1 MLFKNILDHLSGN
14 IEKSQDNESS
24 NKIILI
30 TAYSIIGIVFFS
42 FFGILALIGHRNVLS
57 VVLLGAVAVS
67 IINIIYLL
75 RTKKQE
81 FSGLF
86 IIIISALVFFFL
98 FSSGGTMGTGYTW
111 VFSFPVLS
119 IAILGLR
126 RGTFMSLLLL
136 AVVTIYMFVDQFL
149 PGVMEYN
156 FSLSIRLFGSYL
168 LVFLAIYSFEYLRI
182 YSYQKLEKSMA
193 DTKSESKKKDDF
205 ISKLSHQLRTPLN
218 NLTLVSN
225 LVNESNMDQSQ
236 KDLFETIIA
245 STNNLIDVVNN
256 IVKVSPVEIEKEA
269 LSTVSFDLYSTIDNT
284 LNLFRE
290 QKKDQ
295 IEIKLSINKPLKYNL
310 IGDPIRIKQ
319 IFLNLLEN
327 IVKLHIEKKYTLDV
341 SVKLE
346 KETTDQAFLFFNLS
360 FPTIQLI
367 EDEHQNYLVRPA
379 EYNGAEEH
387 FMQDA
392 YLDFTVA
399 RKIIQFYEG
408 SFTLHQETNKTEVS
422 FNMVLTKDPL
432 KKTTVSKAETTTEAG
447 TIFQTGKIVRLKDSN
462 VLLVEDNAINQK
474 IVLLS
479 LKNKVG
485 NIDVASN
492 GKEALDKFGT
502 QKYDIILMDI
512 QMPVM
517 NGIVATKKIR
527 ELELSTKTNTP
538 IIAITANALTGDKET
553 CLAAGMND
561 YISKPFQVEVLLDK
575 MDQLLQHPGS
585 TVS

>member
-1 MLFKNILDHLSGN
+1 MFFNNIVDHLSGK
-14 IEKSQDNESS
+14 IEKRQDNESTR
-24 NKIILI
+24 KVILI
-30 TAYSIIGIVFFS
+30 TIYSIIGIFFFT
-42 FFGILALIGHRNVLS
+42 FFGILAIAGHRNFLAI
-57 VVLLGAVAVS
+57 VLLGAVAITIANLLYLNLKNRPEISSLFTV
-67 IINIIYLL
+67 II
-75 RTKKQE
+75 
-81 FSGLF
+81 
-86 IIIISALVFFFL
+86 AAVVFL
-98 FSSGGTMGTGYTW
+98 FLFGSGGTLGTGYTW
-111 VFSFPVLS
+111 TFSFPVLS

-126 RGTFMSLLLL
+126 KGTIISLSLLVLIC
-136 AVVTIYMFVDQFL
+136 IYMFIDQYL

-156 FSLSIRLFGSYL
+156 FSLSLRLIGSYL

-182 YSYQKLEKSMA
+182 YSYKKLEKSMA
-193 DTKSESKKKDDF
+193 VTKSESKKKDDF
-205 ISKLSHQLRTPLN
+205 ISKLSHQIRTPLN

-225 LVNESNMDQSQ
+225 LVNDSNMDQSQ

-269 LSTVSFDLYSTIDNT
+269 LAKVSFDLYSTIDNT

-290 QKKDQ
+290 QKREQVD
-295 IEIKLSINKPLKYNL
+295 IKLSINKPLKYNL

-319 IFLNLLEN
+319 VFLNLIEN
-327 IVKLHIEKKYTLDV
+327 IVKLHLDKKYTLY
-341 SVKLE
+341 VKILIE
-346 KETTDQAFLFFNLS
+346 KETNDQAYVLFNLI
-360 FPTIQLI
+360 FPKVHLI
-367 EDEHQNYLVRPA
+367 KDEHENYLTRPV
-379 EYNGAEEH
+379 EDSNLET
-387 FMQDA
+387 FLQDA

-399 RKIIQFYEG
+399 RKIIQFFG
-408 SFTLHQETNKTEVS
+408 GKFSLSQENKDTEIT
-422 FNMVLTKDPL
+422 FNLVLLKDPS
-432 KKTTVSKAETTTEAG
+432 KKTYTSQSETTAETD
-447 TIFQTGKIVRLKDSN
+447 TIFQPGKKVSLKDSN

-479 LKNKVG
+479 LKDKVG

-527 ELELSTKTNTP
+527 ELEVSTKTHTP

-561 YISKPFQVEVLLDK
+561 YISKPFQVEILLEK
-575 MDQLLQHPGS
+575 MDQLLERS
-585 TVS
+585 KSIS

>member
-1 MLFKNILDHLSGN
+1 MFLKNFVDHLSGR
-14 IEKSQDNESS
+14 IEKRQGNVSMS
-24 NKIILI
+24 KVILI
-30 TAYSIIGIVFFS
+30 TIFSIIGILFFS
-42 FFGILALIGHRNVLS
+42 FFGILAITGQRDFLAI
-57 VVLLGAVAVS
+57 VLLSAVA
-67 IINIIYLL
+67 ITIANLIYLNIEN
-75 RTKKQE
+75 KPE
-81 FSGLF
+81 ISGLILT
-86 IIIISALVFFFL
+86 IIAAVVFL
-98 FSSGGTMGTGYTW
+98 FLFGSGGTLGTGYTW
-111 VFSFPVLS
+111 IFSFPVLS

-126 RGTFMSLLLL
+126 KGTIISVSLLVLIC
-136 AVVTIYMFVDQFL
+136 IYMFIDQYL

-156 FSLSIRLFGSYL
+156 FSMSLRMFGSYL
-168 LVFLAIYSFEYLRI
+168 LVFLTIYSFEYLRI
-182 YSYQKLEKSMA
+182 YSYQKLEKSMEV
-193 DTKSESKKKDDF
+193 TKSESKKKDDF
-205 ISKLSHQLRTPLN
+205 ISKLSHQIRTPLN

-225 LVNESNMDQSQ
+225 LVNDSNMDQSQ

-269 LSTVSFDLYSTIDNT
+269 LAKVSFDLYSTINNT

-290 QKKDQ
+290 QKRELVD
-295 IEIKLSINKPLKYNL
+295 IKLSINKPLKFNL

-319 IFLNLLEN
+319 VFLNLIEN
-327 IVKLHIEKKYTLDV
+327 IVKLHFVNKYILE
-341 SVKLE
+341 VKIQVE
-346 KETTDQAFLFFNLS
+346 KETNDQVHVLFNLI
-360 FPTIQLI
+360 FPKVQLI
-367 EDEHQNYLVRPA
+367 KDEHENYLTRPV
-379 EYNGAEEH
+379 EDSTHET
-387 FMQDA
+387 FLQDA

-399 RKIIQFYEG
+399 RKIIQFYGGKFSLSQSDED
-408 SFTLHQETNKTEVS
+408 TEIS
-422 FNMVLTKDPL
+422 FNIVLFKDPS
-432 KKTTVSKAETTTEAG
+432 KKASTSQSDTTEETD
-447 TIFQTGKIVRLKDSN
+447 TIFQIGKKINLKDSN

-502 QKYDIILMDI
+502 QRYDIILMDI

-527 ELELSTKTNTP
+527 ELEVSTKTHTP

-561 YISKPFQVEVLLDK
+561 YISKPFQVEILLEK
-575 MDQLLQHPGS
+575 MDLLLERS
-585 TVS
+585 KSIS